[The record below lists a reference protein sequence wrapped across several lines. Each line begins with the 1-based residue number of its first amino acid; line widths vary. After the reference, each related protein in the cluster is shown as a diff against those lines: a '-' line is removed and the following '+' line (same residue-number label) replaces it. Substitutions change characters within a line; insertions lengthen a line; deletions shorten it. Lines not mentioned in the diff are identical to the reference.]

1 MVFSFVEF
9 LRVCFSTQN
18 WTRILTSLDT
28 ESYDWLKKR
37 LDSYWKISI
46 SNSWH
51 WKGFIEK
58 LQFFSF
64 LLIIILLHFRKVPIL
79 LTQLDCHIHFSVS
92 LLDFFVYL
100 IRLCQCCTSAERF
113 NKKNFFLLIG
123 TAFTSSVR
131 ISISNFMLLENLWLW
146 KCPGLFSACVSWHSE
161 LAIVCQYSWQ
171 NDHFW
176 EVSTGQ
182 LTIIFS
188 SRLQLRKASR
198 LWRFLQFEIHHVCSP
213 CLNLDIS
220 KKVKFYRWRS
230 WIIQGTS
237 LQKWNN
243 FLQNAWT
250 SSASTVEKNAV
261 WENWFFMP

>member
-28 ESYDWLKKR
+28 ESYDWLKKM

-46 SNSWH
+46 SISWH

-79 LTQLDCHIHFSVS
+79 LTQLDCHVHFSVS

-113 NKKNFFLLIG
+113 NKKKFFVDWNCLYFFSQDLDQQLYAFGEPLALEVSKFVLCVCSLTLRTCNSVPIFLTERSFLGSFNRTIDYNFFIKASIKESFALVKV
-123 TAFTSSVR
+123 SS
-131 ISISNFMLLENLWLW
+131 IWDSS
-146 KCPGLFSACVSWHSE
+146 CLFSMFESWHFKKSE
-161 LAIVCQYSWQ
+161 VLP
-171 NDHFW
+171 
-176 EVSTGQ
+176 
-182 LTIIFS
+182 LT
-188 SRLQLRKASR
+188 
-198 LWRFLQFEIHHVCSP
+198 
-213 CLNLDIS
+213 
-220 KKVKFYRWRS
+220 
-230 WIIQGTS
+230 
-237 LQKWNN
+237 
-243 FLQNAWT
+243 
-250 SSASTVEKNAV
+250 
-261 WENWFFMP
+261 